1 MLRKFV
7 FGFVVVAF
15 SVGVLAA
22 ADLNGRITK
31 VDGDKITFEEGKK
44 GEYKDAKVYTVAKD
58 AKIMKGGKKG
68 SEPTA
73 LSGGLT
79 NEMFKTI
86 GEKGIGATIT
96 TDDKGTVTAITVKG
110 GKKKQQ

>member
-7 FGFVVVAF
+7 FGFVVIAF

-58 AKIMKGGKKG
+58 AKIMKGGVTMFGKG
-68 SEPTA
+68 
-73 LSGGLT
+73 
-79 NEMFKTI
+79 
-86 GEKGIGATIT
+86 
-96 TDDKGTVTAITVKG
+96 KG
-110 GKKKQQ
+110 GKGGKGDRPPKGG

>member
-7 FGFVVVAF
+7 FGFVVIAF

-44 GEYKDAKVYTVAKD
+44 GEYKD

-110 GKKKQQ
+110 GKKKAN

>member
-7 FGFVVVAF
+7 FGFVVIAF

-44 GEYKDAKVYTVAKD
+44 GEYKDAKVFTVAKD
-58 AKIMKGGKKG
+58 AKIMKAGKKG

-79 NEMFKTI
+79 NEMFKSI
-86 GEKGIGATIT
+86 EKAIPATIT

-110 GKKKQQ
+110 GKKKAN